1 MQTILIAFVALAG
14 PNGYPLYVVDS
25 QVVAVAKAS
34 GVGACDTVIF
44 TTAPNPLYV
53 CDTPEQVIEKI
64 RKADR
69 STPSASEAERKTQT

>member
-1 MQTILIAFVALAG
+1 MLTTLIAFVALTG

-34 GVGACDTVIF
+34 GVGACETVIF

-53 CDTPEQVIEKI
+53 CYSPEQVIEKI
-64 RKADR
+64 RKADH
-69 STPSASEAERKTQT
+69 SAPGASEAEPKTQM